1 MTETDTETETDAERV
16 AVPVPTADAAA
27 AERDRVVARVREHAG
42 RLARELARLQGGDY
56 GRRTFRVE
64 GGEWTLKYEA
74 GDLDFLRFEGR
85 AGLDVYVVSTK
96 TDPEIPDL
104 AAAMD
109 HYEAFVAAFADYV
122 DSLGGVLDGVPET
135 VPDVASTGDVA
146 AERDRLVSRMRE
158 AADRMAAELH
168 RVEPTEYGTFA
179 ATVEGTR
186 WELKRE
192 ADRASYVRAGGEGGV
207 YLVSQYAPPS
217 PGDVRTYA
225 PGFRGFV
232 EAFNAEVDELGD
244 ALDGVE
250 L

>member
-1 MTETDTETETDAERV
+1 MTASDDVEAELT
-16 AVPVPTADAAA
+16 VPVPTADATV
-27 AERDRVVARVREHAG
+27 AERDRVVAAVREHAG
-42 RLARELARLQGGDY
+42 RLARELARLKGGDY

-85 AGLDVYVVSTK
+85 SGLDVYVVSTK
-96 TDPEIPDL
+96 TDPDVRDL
-104 AAAMD
+104 ASAMA
-109 HYEAFVAAFADYV
+109 HYDAFVAAFVDYV
-122 DSLGGVLDGVPET
+122 ESLRGVLDGVSIA
-135 VPDVASTGDVA
+135 VPDVASTGEVA
-146 AERDRLVSRMRE
+146 AERDRIVARMRD

-192 ADRASYVRAGGEGGV
+192 ADRATYVRAGGEGGV

-217 PGDVRTYA
+217 PGDVRAYA
-225 PGFRGFV
+225 SAFRGFV
-232 EAFNAEVDELGD
+232 ETYNAEVRELGD

>member
-1 MTETDTETETDAERV
+1 MTETDTDTDTERV
-16 AVPVPTADAAA
+16 TVPVPTADATV

-56 GRRTFRVE
+56 GRRTFRVD

-85 AGLDVYVVSTK
+85 SGLDVYVVSQK
-96 TDPEIPDL
+96 TDPDAANL
-104 AAAMD
+104 ATAMD
-109 HYEAFVAAFADYV
+109 HYEAFAAAFAEHV
-122 DSLGGVLDGVPET
+122 DSLRGVLDGVPDT
-135 VPDVASTGDVA
+135 FPDVATTGEVA
-146 AERDRLVSRMRE
+146 AERDRIVSRMRD

-168 RVEPTEYGTFA
+168 RVEPTEYGSFGT
-179 ATVEGTR
+179 TVAGTR

-225 PGFRGFV
+225 PEFRGFV
-232 EAFNAEVDELGD
+232 EAFNDELAELGD